1 MVKYNP
7 ASIDYAG
14 TEESKNMTKEQF
26 VLELEK
32 IGAIKFGS
40 FTLKSGLISPFYF
53 DLRDMISYPEILE
66 GVSDLLAEK
75 IKNMDFNVITGI
87 PYTALPIATLV
98 AAKLDKP
105 LIYMRKEE
113 KAYGTGNNVIGKFEK
128 GAKCLVIDDLI
139 TTGSSKIETAE
150 GYEKEGVV
158 VKDFVV
164 VIDRSANG
172 TEELAKQGYNLHS
185 LISLDEIV
193 NLLQNK
199 GLISAEKVKEVEE
212 FTASLA
218 KPEKKEKYVNPLTQK
233 LLDKMQ
239 EKKSNLV
246 LSLDVTTQKEFFDLL
261 DKVGEEI
268 VMLKTHVDIIDDY
281 DENFVP
287 KLLEYAKRQNFL
299 IFEDRKFAD
308 IGNTVRHQFRNG
320 IYKIADWAEYVTVH
334 MVAGELI
341 LKGLFEGSEG
351 HAGFVLAR
359 MSSKGNLLNETY
371 TRKCFEA
378 AKKNPQW
385 VAGFIGHGN
394 SVEDIRRFKAK
405 FPGSEVLMMPGVK
418 KEAGSD
424 AMGQQYI
431 TIEQAVEGG
440 ADCIIV
446 GRGILQADDP
456 QAEARLYRERAWKA
470 YENR

>member
-1 MVKYNP
+1 
-7 ASIDYAG
+7 
-14 TEESKNMTKEQF
+14 MTKEQF

-40 FTLKSGLISPFYF
+40 FTLKSGLTSPFYF
-53 DLRDMISYPEILE
+53 DLRDMISFPYILE
-66 GVSDLLAEK
+66 GIADLLVER
-75 IKNMDFNVITGI
+75 IKDMEFDVLTGI
-87 PYTALPIATLV
+87 PYTALPIASLV
-98 AAKLDKP
+98 ASKIQKP
-105 LIYMRKEE
+105 LVYMRKEE

-139 TTGSSKIETAE
+139 TTGASKIETAE
-150 GYEKEGVV
+150 KYEKEGIIIE
-158 VKDFVV
+158 DFVV
-164 VIDRSANG
+164 VIDRSSNG
-172 TEELAKQGYNLHS
+172 TEELAKDGYKLHS
-185 LISLDEIV
+185 LITLDEIV
-193 NLLQNK
+193 QLLKSNNL
-199 GLISAEKVKEVEE
+199 ITDEKVKEVEE
-212 FTASLA
+212 FTTSLN
-218 KPEKKEKYVNPLTQK
+218 KPKKEKVKYINPLTKK
-233 LLDKMQ
+233 LLDKMN

-246 LSLDVTTQKEFFDLL
+246 LSLDVTTQKEFFNML
-261 DKVGEEI
+261 DKVGDKI
-268 VMLKTHVDIIDDY
+268 VMLKTHVDIIDDF

-287 KLLEYAKRQNFL
+287 KLQEYAKRQNFL

-308 IGNTVRHQFRNG
+308 IGNTVKHQFRNG
-320 IYKIADWAEYVTVH
+320 VYKIADWAEYVTVH
-334 MVAGELI
+334 MVAGEMI
-341 LKGLFEGSEG
+341 LKGLFEGIEG

-394 SVEDIRRFKAK
+394 SVEDIKRFKAK
-405 FPGSEVLMMPGVK
+405 FPGSELLMMPGVK
-418 KEAGSD
+418 KEKGSD

-431 TIEQAVEGG
+431 TIEDAVGGG

-456 QAEARLYRERAWKA
+456 GVEAKLYRERAWKA
-470 YENR
+470 YEKRTKEI

>member
-1 MVKYNP
+1 
-7 ASIDYAG
+7 
-14 TEESKNMTKEQF
+14 MTKEQF

-40 FTLKSGLISPFYF
+40 FTLKSGLTSPFYF
-53 DLRDMISYPEILE
+53 DLRDMISFPYILE
-66 GVSDLLAEK
+66 GIVNLLVER
-75 IKNMDFNVITGI
+75 IKDMEFDVITGI
-87 PYTALPIATLV
+87 PYTALPIASLV
-98 AAKLDKP
+98 ASKLQKP

-139 TTGSSKIETAE
+139 TTGASKIETAE
-150 GYEKEGVV
+150 KYEKEGIVIE
-158 VKDFVV
+158 DFVV
-164 VIDRSANG
+164 VIDRSSNG
-172 TEELAKQGYNLHS
+172 TEELAKDGYKLHS
-185 LISLDEIV
+185 LITLNEIV
-193 NLLQNK
+193 QLLQNK
-199 GLISAEKVKEVEE
+199 NLITAEKVKEVVD
-212 FTASLA
+212 FTSSLN
-218 KPEKKEKYVNPLTQK
+218 KPAKKEKYINPLTKK
-233 LLDKMQ
+233 LLDKMN

-246 LSLDVTTQKEFFDLL
+246 LSLDVTTQDEFFDML
-261 DKVGEEI
+261 DKVGDQI

-281 DENFVP
+281 NEKFVP
-287 KLLEYAKRQNFL
+287 KLQEYAKQQNFL

-320 IYKIADWAEYVTVH
+320 VYKIADWAEYVTVH

-341 LKGLFEGSEG
+341 LKGLFEGIDNR
-351 HAGFVLAR
+351 AGFVLAR

-378 AKKNPQW
+378 AKRNPQW

-394 SVEDIRRFKAK
+394 SVEDIKRFKAK
-405 FPGSEVLMMPGVK
+405 FPRSELLMMPGVK

-431 TIEQAVEGG
+431 TIEDAVRGG

-446 GRGILQADDP
+446 GRGILQAENP
-456 QAEARLYRERAWKA
+456 TKEATLYRERAWKA
-470 YENR
+470 FQKRIKS